1 LYGNYTYDNRLYVL
15 DQKTESISVVKSAED
30 NTTSLGSLDLSLNV
44 SSKTLE
50 AGEMFRV
57 EYLFYNRYMDYDVTN
72 VRAYLSINDE
82 VKSSFTK
89 SLLPA
94 LNAMRVK
101 SYGVSNK
108 DTNLTFY
115 TDPAWGTKTNIEV
128 EVLAEFNG
136 TEIKIMNS
144 TNITIKESPQIKVTT
159 EFSST
164 NVTEGELVQ
173 CTVSIANLKKAPINN
188 LSVYEV
194 IPKGVSVLSG
204 TYERV
209 NMYMSPESNITAYSY
224 FFTVPSGYKS
234 EKFQTVAIYEF
245 YGEEEKVETLT
256 NLNVSESKRLNVS
269 QELAT
274 NKTWLGEVVP
284 LVYEIVNDGDEEIRD
299 VTIIITPVV
308 GIGYEKYEF
317 FKRRILPKTKISLSN
332 DMHIMKSGKLEIP
345 VVKVE
350 YKIGTTKYTKEI
362 DAITIMV
369 NASTIASPL
378 IVGTLDT
385 TYFTSS
391 GNYTY
396 MMNVENKGKQQ
407 TTVTIENNS
416 ETIKAFSEGS
426 IKFLKDADIR
436 EEAILGYE
444 FVGRMFYTHFSN
456 KKMKTID
463 YKNNKKQ
470 EKASKNNKK
479 SDKNNKDVKDSD
491 LNSDSDATSENSIV
505 KEQTKKSLF
514 SIILII
520 LAGVVCCVLVAGAG
534 VYLFLKKKPPSIANA
549 DSYLTESDIKK
560 ENNDSETDIE
570 EIKEED
576 IGKLDR

>member
-1 LYGNYTYDNRLYVL
+1 
-15 DQKTESISVVKSAED
+15 
-30 NTTSLGSLDLSLNV
+30 
-44 SSKTLE
+44 
-50 AGEMFRV
+50 
-57 EYLFYNRYMDYDVTN
+57 
-72 VRAYLSINDE
+72 
-82 VKSSFTK
+82 
-89 SLLPA
+89 
-94 LNAMRVK
+94 
-101 SYGVSNK
+101 
-108 DTNLTFY
+108 
-115 TDPAWGTKTNIEV
+115 
-128 EVLAEFNG
+128 
-136 TEIKIMNS
+136 
-144 TNITIKESPQIKVTT
+144 
-159 EFSST
+159 
-164 NVTEGELVQ
+164 
-173 CTVSIANLKKAPINN
+173 
-188 LSVYEV
+188 
-194 IPKGVSVLSG
+194 
-204 TYERV
+204 
-209 NMYMSPESNITAYSY
+209 
-224 FFTVPSGYKS
+224 
-234 EKFQTVAIYEF
+234 
-245 YGEEEKVETLT
+245 
-256 NLNVSESKRLNVS
+256 
-269 QELAT
+269 
-274 NKTWLGEVVP
+274 
-284 LVYEIVNDGDEEIRD
+284 
-299 VTIIITPVV
+299 
-308 GIGYEKYEF
+308 
-317 FKRRILPKTKISLSN
+317 
-332 DMHIMKSGKLEIP
+332 
-345 VVKVE
+345 
-350 YKIGTTKYTKEI
+350 
-362 DAITIMV
+362 
-369 NASTIASPL
+369 
-378 IVGTLDT
+378 
-385 TYFTSS
+385 
-391 GNYTY
+391 